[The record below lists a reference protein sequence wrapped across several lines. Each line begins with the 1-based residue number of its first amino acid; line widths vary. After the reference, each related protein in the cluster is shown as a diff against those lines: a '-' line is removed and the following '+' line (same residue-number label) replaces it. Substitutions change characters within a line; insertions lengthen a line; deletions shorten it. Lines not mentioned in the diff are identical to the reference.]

1 MGFNSTNEND
11 RLLAMSLKIAFV
23 AGCPYPVPQGSQA
36 FIRENALALRQR
48 GHEIHLIVYGYGTN
62 HSTDNFQI
70 HRGPNIPGENRT
82 SAGPS
87 IKKIWLDL
95 LMVKTVQ
102 RVCRE
107 RNIQILFAHN
117 YEGLIIALMSG
128 IRPVIYHAHNAMSDE
143 LPYYFDRGKDFFH
156 LLGRYMDRKF
166 PQKADYIV
174 TPHERLGANL
184 LLKGI
189 KKEKLRII
197 PPPIDSASFPI
208 SQVKKDTLPPILYTG
223 NLDPY
228 QNLDFLFQVIERVRK
243 EIPKTR
249 LIIGTFEKQK
259 IQGAEVVHIGT
270 FDSLKKLLEEDSI
283 MAIPRVSWSG
293 YPIKLLNAMAS
304 GKPIVC
310 CESSAYGIKNGFNGM
325 VVPDNDLENFAQSL
339 ITLIR
344 TPSLREEL
352 GKNARDTIQTQ
363 HNPEI
368 VGKALEDLC
377 FLCIQKH

>member
-1 MGFNSTNEND
+1 
-11 RLLAMSLKIAFV
+11 MSLKIAFV

-36 FIRENALALRQR
+36 FIRENALALQKR
-48 GHEIHLIVYGYGTN
+48 GHDIHLIVYGYGTN

-70 HRGPNIPGENRT
+70 HRCPNILGENRT

-102 RVCRE
+102 KVCHE
-107 RNIQILFAHN
+107 QKIQVLFAHN
-117 YEGLIIALMSG
+117 YEGLIIALLSG
-128 IRPVIYHAHNAMSDE
+128 FRPVIYHAHNAMSDE
-143 LPYYFDRGKDFFH
+143 LPYYFNRGKNFFA
-156 LLGRYMDRKF
+156 LLGKYIDMKF
-166 PQKADYIV
+166 PQKANYII

-189 KKEKLRII
+189 KKEKLCII
-197 PPPIDSASFPI
+197 PPPVDSISFPV
-208 SQVKKDTLPPILYTG
+208 SQIQKDILPPILYTG
-223 NLDPY
+223 NLDQY
-228 QNLDFLFQVIERVRK
+228 QNLDFLFHVIDRVRK
-243 EIPKTR
+243 EIPETR

-259 IQGAEVVHIGT
+259 IQGAELVHIGT
-270 FDSLKKLLEEDSI
+270 FDSLKKLLKEDSI

-310 CESSAYGIKNGFNGM
+310 CESSAYGIQNGFNGI
-325 VVPDNDLENFAQSL
+325 VVPDNDIESFAQSL
-339 ITLIR
+339 ITLMK

-352 GKNARDTIQTQ
+352 GKNARNTIQVK

-368 VGKALEDLC
+368 IGKTLEDLC
-377 FLCIQKH
+377 LLCIQK